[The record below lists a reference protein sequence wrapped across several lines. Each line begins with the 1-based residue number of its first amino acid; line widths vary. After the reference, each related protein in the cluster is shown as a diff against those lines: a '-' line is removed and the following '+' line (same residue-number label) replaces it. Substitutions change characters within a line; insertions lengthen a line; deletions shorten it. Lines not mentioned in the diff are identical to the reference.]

1 MQITLNGA
9 PREVSDDSML
19 SDLIATLDIGN
30 RRFAVEVNA
39 ALVPR
44 SEHATHRLR
53 TDDQIEIVQ
62 AIGGG

>member
-1 MQITLNGA
+1 MQITLNGE
-9 PREVSDDSML
+9 PREVSDSSML
-19 SDLIATLDIGN
+19 ADLIATLDIGS

-39 ALVPR
+39 ALIPR
-44 SEHATHRLR
+44 SEHATHQLQ